1 MKLNFSMLKHK
12 TFSIHEI
19 FLAPLV
25 VSKAIFFWSLSN
37 ILQCPSSHASQ
48 LPLIRKI
55 WKTQNILDFNAH
67 KWFLCISWCPST
79 SYPMLQSLMFW
90 CLSLLEKEIFM
101 FNLAPVV
108 FWTSFFYT
116 PTTYWLFSFCHSL
129 LAFLFFYYFLSFF
142 ILGVVCLNV
151 FLLLTKFRSF
161 LKQNTT
167 QNWILTKDV
176 QNKECYIG

>member
-55 WKTQNILDFNAH
+55 WKTQNILDFNARNDFYV
-67 KWFLCISWCPST
+67 FLGVLQHHIISNASILNVLVPLFVRKRNFHVQLSTRGVLNIFFLHPYYLLVVLILSFLVSILILLLFPIFLYSWC
-79 SYPMLQSLMFW
+79 
-90 CLSLLEKEIFM
+90 CLFECVF
-101 FNLAPVV
+101 VV
-108 FWTSFFYT
+108 DK
-116 PTTYWLFSFCHSL
+116 
-129 LAFLFFYYFLSFF
+129 
-142 ILGVVCLNV
+142 V
-151 FLLLTKFRSF
+151 
-161 LKQNTT
+161 
-167 QNWILTKDV
+167 
-176 QNKECYIG
+176 

>member
-1 MKLNFSMLKHK
+1 MKSFWHPLLFQKQFFFGAFPTSFNVLPPMLPNYPWFEKYEKHK
-12 TFSIHEI
+12 I
-19 FLAPLV
+19 FLTLMLAMIFMYFLV
-25 VSKAIFFWSLSN
+25 SFN
-37 ILQCPSSHASQ
+37 I
-48 LPLIRKI
+48 I
-55 WKTQNILDFNAH
+55 
-67 KWFLCISWCPST
+67 

-90 CLSLLEKEIFM
+90 CLSLLEKEISM